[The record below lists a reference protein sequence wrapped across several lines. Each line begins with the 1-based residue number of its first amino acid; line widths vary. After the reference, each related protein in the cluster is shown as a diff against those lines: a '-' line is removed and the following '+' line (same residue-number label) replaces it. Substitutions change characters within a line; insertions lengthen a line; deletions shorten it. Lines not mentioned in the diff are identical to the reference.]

1 METRNEHRPATE
13 AAHQASPPL
22 IERRRFL
29 RGTSLALPA
38 VVSLHSGTARAA
50 TSLGCGG
57 EGNVAQDGFA
67 VLTDIDHEDE
77 RLRAAVELYRLVQL
91 KANGTSTN
99 TADWEIVAGDPG
111 SYFLGQD
118 GGSPV
123 WRRLDG
129 SLVDGDELAAL
140 EALKNEAAIKT
151 GTTKYAIVHVST
163 ADGSVTA
170 IGSPDVQLGSIVTSF
185 TGACMASLYGV
196 SPA

>member
-91 KANGTSTN
+91 KAGGTSTN

>member
-1 METRNEHRPATE
+1 METRNEHSPATE
-13 AAHQASPPL
+13 AAHQAPSPSA
-22 IERRRFL
+22 ERRRFL

-50 TSLGCGG
+50 TSIGCGG
-57 EGNVAQDGFA
+57 EGNVAQDGYDI
-67 VLTDIDHEDE
+67 LTDVDHQDE

-91 KANGTSTN
+91 KASGDSGNPN
-99 TADWEIVAGDPG
+99 DWEIVAGDPG

-118 GGSPV
+118 GGTPV

-129 SLVDGDELAAL
+129 SLVEDDELAAL

-170 IGSPDVQLGSIVTSF
+170 IGSAEAQLGSIVTSF

-196 SPA
+196 SPR